1 MRISRG
7 AEIKKILR
15 QKQFHFTSPLLY
27 FTGQDN
33 KKAERILVIC
43 SKKLGSAVSRNRI
56 RRQIVGWYIKN
67 RHKIAKN
74 IDMISPRSRIRSP
87 AGAGAKKD
95 QVMSKLIIYLLS
107 LYKKTV
113 SPLLGEHCRYY
124 PSCSEYTGQAIEKH
138 GAGKGLLFGIKRL
151 IKCNQFFPGGFDPV
165 PESVS
170 RGTICSN

>member
-74 IDMISPRSRIRSP
+74 IDMIISPRTKAQGAEYAAQLEQGLKRI
-87 AGAGAKKD
+87 
-95 QVMSKLIIYLLS
+95 KLCQS
-107 LYKKTV
+107 
-113 SPLLGEHCRYY
+113 
-124 PSCSEYTGQAIEKH
+124 
-138 GAGKGLLFGIKRL
+138 
-151 IKCNQFFPGGFDPV
+151 
-165 PESVS
+165 
-170 RGTICSN
+170 